1 MQTDIQF
8 ELNGQNFL
16 LFGNPPGAFVPIPL
30 IGDHIQSGFHP
41 GKSFKIT
48 SRTFSYGS
56 NTVAIIL
63 HVQ

>member
-16 LFGNPPGAFVPIPL
+16 LFGYPPGAFVPIPL

-41 GKSFKIT
+41 GNLSK
-48 SRTFSYGS
+48 
-56 NTVAIIL
+56 
-63 HVQ
+63 